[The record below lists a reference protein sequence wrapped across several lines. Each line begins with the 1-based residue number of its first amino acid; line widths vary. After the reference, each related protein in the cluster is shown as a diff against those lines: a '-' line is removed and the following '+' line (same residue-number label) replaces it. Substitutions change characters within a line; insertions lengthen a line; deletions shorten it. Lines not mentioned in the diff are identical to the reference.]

1 MAVVYLG
8 IGSNLGDRNANID
21 KALAL
26 LEEKGDIKIEA
37 VSDLIETAPQEG
49 ACPPDWQGPPPGNFL
64 NAAARLETDLL
75 PLELLSRLKAVE
87 RRLGRVKSEPSAPRP
102 IDLDILFYDDVV
114 IVDGK
119 NLCIPHPRLIE
130 REFVLKPLTEI
141 APSLVH
147 PRLKKEVAVLY
158 QELLH
163 ESHPESRKT

>member
-8 IGSNLGDRNANID
+8 IGSNLGDRKVNID
-21 KALAL
+21 KALRL
-26 LEEKGDIKIEA
+26 LEEKKDIKVEA
-37 VSDLIETAPQEG
+37 VSQMIETTPQG
-49 ACPPDWQGPPPGNFL
+49 GPPQGDFL
-64 NAAARLETDLL
+64 NGAARVETDLL

-87 RRLGRVKSEPSAPRP
+87 RRLGRVPSEPNAPRP

-119 NLCIPHPRLIE
+119 NLCIPHPRLVE
-130 REFVLKPLTEI
+130 REFVLKPLSEI

-147 PRLKKEVAVLY
+147 PRLKKDVAALY

-163 ESHPESRKT
+163 ESHPEPHEA